1 VGSSSS
7 AKAKGAQ
14 TLSILVCRS
23 IWCERNARVFH
34 GEEKSITRTVTEI
47 RDEAMLW
54 IKAGAK
60 HLAVLVAGSV
70 SE

>member
-1 VGSSSS
+1 
-7 AKAKGAQ
+7 
-14 TLSILVCRS
+14 
-23 IWCERNARVFH
+23 VFH